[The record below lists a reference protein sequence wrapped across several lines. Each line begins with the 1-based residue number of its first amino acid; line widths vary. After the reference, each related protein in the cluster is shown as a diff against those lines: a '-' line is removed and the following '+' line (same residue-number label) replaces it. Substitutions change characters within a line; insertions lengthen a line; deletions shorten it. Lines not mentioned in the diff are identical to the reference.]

1 MKQTIELHKRWKD
14 DPSKGEVFTPIELVR
29 EMLDKIP
36 LSVWKNPT
44 SLFLDP
50 CMGKG
55 TFIVEI
61 INRLVY
67 IYGYSKEDAI
77 SRVYGYDVCVKYI
90 NYLKR
95 GGLKNVFHKDFLN
108 EEFNMKF
115 DVVIGNP
122 PYQETHEDGRSKKNS
137 LRLWAK
143 FVIHI
148 LDKNILND
156 NGYLSFVTPSGW
168 AGSSSEVYQKMKNF
182 NLVSADFSSFVSQS
196 FSNVGGT
203 MIFTSFLLQNS
214 SKSGIPEIK
223 FNQGKSNVDIFNMGI
238 TPIKSTTM
246 YDFTIM
252 QKMLNT
258 DIVGLPWQRFD
269 DKNKEIDGLSVV
281 MTRSKSESNN
291 ADFSFNLDDR
301 SGFWLYGE
309 QEYLETVLNNINLP
323 IYKHFRWVVRSGM
336 AIANNIKLLPIPTN
350 VKLTNDSFC
359 ELFGLND
366 EEIKYVKSI
375 AI

>member
-1 MKQTIELHKRWKD
+1 MKMTQYLKWKSN
-14 DPSKGEVFTPIELVR
+14 PSKGEVFTPIQLVS

-36 LSVWKNPT
+36 ESVWKNPT
-44 SLFLDP
+44 STFLDP

-55 TFIVEI
+55 TFLIEIVQ
-61 INRLVY
+61 RLVY
-67 IYGYSKEDAI
+67 IYGYTEEDAK
-77 SRVYGYDVCVKYI
+77 SRVYGYEVRVKYI
-90 NYLKR
+90 NHLTRR
-95 GGLKNVFHKDFLN
+95 GFKNLRHKDFLN
-108 EEFNMKF
+108 EEINMKF
-115 DVVIGNP
+115 DVVVGNP
-122 PYQETHEDGRSKKNS
+122 PYQETHEDGKSKKNS

-148 LDKNILND
+148 LDKNILNE

-168 AGSSSEVYQKMKNF
+168 AGSSSEVYKKMRNF

-196 FSNVGGT
+196 FNNVGGT
-203 MIFTSFLLQNS
+203 MIFTSFLLKNS
-214 SKSGIPEIK
+214 IKNEIPEIK
-223 FNQGKSNVDIFNMGI
+223 FNQGKSNIDIFNMGI
-238 TPIKSTTM
+238 TPIKSTNM
-246 YDFTIM
+246 YDFTII

-258 DIVGLPWQRFD
+258 RIDGLPWQRFD
-269 DKNKEIDGLSVV
+269 DKNKEIDGLSIV

-359 ELFGLND
+359 ELFDLND
-366 EEIKYVKSI
+366 EETRYVKSI
-375 AI
+375 TI